1 MCENKVVYYSRSMT
15 SGYIWAAVH
24 GEELLNFIQTY
35 DERLAYT
42 VQRWKETGEKRFVYG
57 EYLHAVLACFPLE
70 YEVKYF

>member
-1 MCENKVVYYSRSMT
+1 MCKNKVVYYSRSMT
-15 SGYIWAAVH
+15 SGYIWVAVY

-57 EYLHAVLACFPLE
+57 EYLDAVLACFPLE
-70 YEVKYF
+70 YEVEYV

>member
-15 SGYIWAAVH
+15 SGYIWATVH

-42 VQRWKETGEKRFVYG
+42 VQRWKETGEKRFV
-57 EYLHAVLACFPLE
+57 
-70 YEVKYF
+70 